1 MTDPYAYWKSALA
14 GEKPKMFVDQPEAGF
29 YRKFVKERDA
39 KGNNKRVA
47 SKDLPVAVFIDDCDM
62 VAVIGQR
69 DVTGDELNELWSYI
83 AGNPISEEI
92 YRAVAERGEPWP
104 NELAAV
110 PAANREVTK
119 EDNDAPEMMT
129 DKDHAIGIDTAI
141 GAALKKVTNET
152 EAAQALGS
160 KNRIAELRLAA
171 EKAGKALYDPPFRE
185 YKRLH
190 GLWSP
195 MVARADTAEKALN
208 KAILTFRET
217 ERVRIAAEQ
226 VHAEELQRR
235 VDEANARAAD
245 RAIAA
250 GEPEQPPEVVEI
262 LQPIAPAPI
271 LPTYG
276 TRKIKEELKTF
287 LDTVNDFDAIYT
299 YFKDTAEV
307 KTFLTTLATAA
318 IKAGRV
324 VPGVKTREGLI

>member
-1 MTDPYAYWKSALA
+1 
-14 GEKPKMFVDQPEAGF
+14 
-29 YRKFVKERDA
+29 
-39 KGNNKRVA
+39 
-47 SKDLPVAVFIDDCDM
+47 
-62 VAVIGQR
+62 
-69 DVTGDELNELWSYI
+69 
-83 AGNPISEEI
+83 
-92 YRAVAERGEPWP
+92 
-104 NELAAV
+104 
-110 PAANREVTK
+110 
-119 EDNDAPEMMT
+119 MMT

-217 ERVRIAAEQ
+217 ERIRIAKEQ
-226 VHAEELQRR
+226 TQSDERQRLL
-235 VDEANARAAD
+235 DEANARAAD

-250 GEPEQPPEVVEI
+250 GEPELPPEIVEI
-262 LQPIAPAPI
+262 ERPIAPAPI

-276 TRKIKEELKTF
+276 TRKIKEEVKTF
-287 LDTVNDFDAIYT
+287 LDEVTDYDLIYQ
-299 YFKDTAEV
+299 YFKESAEV

-318 IKAGRV
+318 IKAGRT